1 MCSENKCVT
10 IGSMPHRALHH
21 PEFPLEKGKALDPK
35 SKLIMNVVR
44 DTILPILRGETVAPI
59 KKYTKKINWDNP
71 PNSL

>member
-1 MCSENKCVT
+1 
-10 IGSMPHRALHH
+10 MPHRALHH

-44 DTILPILRGETVAPI
+44 DTILPILRGEAVAPI